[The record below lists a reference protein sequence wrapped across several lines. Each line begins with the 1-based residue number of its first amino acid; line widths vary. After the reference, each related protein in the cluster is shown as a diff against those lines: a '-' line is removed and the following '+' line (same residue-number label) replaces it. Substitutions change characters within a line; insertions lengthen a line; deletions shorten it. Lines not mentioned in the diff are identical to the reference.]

1 MKQANKIQNIN
12 VMTRSVFLVMH
23 ILFVKGT
30 AINTDNNA
38 YDKKLAF
45 KNNAPTIS
53 CISKVN
59 KTLADNAE
67 DLDIVMPM

>member
-12 VMTRSVFLVMH
+12 VMIRSVFLVMH

-30 AINTDNNA
+30 ATNTDNNA
-38 YDKKLAF
+38 YDKRLAF
-45 KNNAPTIS
+45 KNNAPSIS

-59 KTLADNAE
+59 KILVDNAE
-67 DLDIVMPM
+67 DLDMVMPM

>member
-12 VMTRSVFLVMH
+12 VMIRSVFLVMH

-30 AINTDNNA
+30 ANNA
-38 YDKKLAF
+38 HDKRLAF
-45 KNNAPTIS
+45 KNNAPSIS

-59 KTLADNAE
+59 KILVDNAE
-67 DLDIVMPM
+67 DLDMVMPM

>member
-30 AINTDNNA
+30 AINTDNA